1 MIANRTANARL
12 SPPQPGTVHNDP
24 AYGVVVT
31 DARGRSLTVAD
42 MGAGR
47 LDVWVSEAIRLDTA
61 TLRTFATQLLEFIDY
76 VEAMRQRA
84 G

>member
-1 MIANRTANARL
+1 MSNRTEPAPL

-24 AYGVVVT
+24 GYGVVVT

-47 LDVWVSEAIRLDTA
+47 LDVWVSEAMRLDTG
-61 TLRTFATQLLEFIDY
+61 TLRAFAAQLLGFVDY
-76 VEAMRQRA
+76 IERMHQRA